1 MCSVLKKLYIF
12 SLQTQ
17 NPLAG
22 IFKIDKPVNVYINV
36 INTVEKDILKE
47 LNIFDNEAKENTNT
61 NATTFEE
68 VNNVTSFLSNDTIN
82 NNEIEKSTDEES
94 NINADRAIQIK
105 INKQRQ
111 DNNSRKEGRKSIN
124 SGVQ

>member
-111 DNNSRKEGRKSIN
+111 DNNSRKEGRKLIN
-124 SGVQ
+124 SRVQ